1 MLVTDINKRDMFLAI
16 LKTLNNGNIG
26 FSSNC
31 KVAESE
37 DKKHVAIYV
46 EYLAS
51 PNILSCVTSPP
62 EIIILKFVDDEVNGF
77 EISARILM
85 PRSTLITGLD
95 INYDGTQL
103 AVGCTNIYVD
113 SAIPNE
119 EYVRAGYLK
128 EGEWLY
134 YDLTPKANNVLFGYN
149 VLFINGRDTSN
160 GKDNFKYSI
169 LIIASPLARNG
180 RGDFHILGS
189 TKGNEFKEVELSEI
203 YFDRLLDP
211 DSICT
216 DFFGYNIEHLE
227 YVGNFIEMRHD
238 IDISEE
244 IIKLVPIE
252 YGEDHAE

>member
-1 MLVTDINKRDMFLAI
+1 MLVTDINKKDMFLAI
-16 LKTLNNGNIG
+16 LKTLNNGSTG

-51 PNILSCVTSPP
+51 PNILSCATSPP
-62 EIIILKFVDDEVNGF
+62 EIIVLKFVDDEVNGF

-103 AVGCTNIYVD
+103 AVGCTNVYVD

-119 EYVRAGYLK
+119 EYVRVGYLK

-149 VLFINGRDTSN
+149 VLFVNGRDTSD
-160 GKDNFKYSI
+160 GEDNFKYSI

-189 TKGNEFKEVELSEI
+189 TKGDEFKEVLYEKT
-203 YFDRLLDP
+203 YFDKSLDP
-211 DSICT
+211 DSIRT
-216 DFFGYNIEHLE
+216 GFFGHNIVFLK
-227 YVGNFIEMRHD
+227 YVGNFIELRHD
-238 IDISEE
+238 IDVSEE

-252 YGEDHAE
+252 YGGDHVE